1 MGNSCISIESHN
13 EREAVVAVLTGD
25 TDKIR
30 SLIEANGNSPVKL
43 TCWSG
48 ERRGIS
54 DKGDINSFQLS
65 YAMYDALKNNEYCE
79 KLHVREMWNLH
90 KSLFPEMKRTPY
102 DQLGFVIWNWWEEP
116 GDNPYIDD
124 EDYEFLLNDGVSED
138 NIRLTNYGI
147 QHMEDEVVRLLQ
159 EGATPYFLCHAPYIT
174 EIHEDKDG
182 NIRHTYFD
190 VAPMLEVTKVH
201 SVDYWWEFIGDD
213 LDGDLSIQTTENL
226 ERIVEGIFNVGA
238 CERIL
243 HLTDK
248 YISDDAR
255 KEGDKLMLKY
265 LGKIHSIIK

>member
-43 TCWSG
+43 ANWSG
-48 ERRGIS
+48 ERRGFN

-138 NIRLTNYGI
+138 NIRLTNCGI
-147 QHMEDEVVRLLQ
+147 QHMEDEVVRLLK

-174 EIHEDKDG
+174 EIHEDK
-182 NIRHTYFD
+182 
-190 VAPMLEVTKVH
+190 
-201 SVDYWWEFIGDD
+201 
-213 LDGDLSIQTTENL
+213 
-226 ERIVEGIFNVGA
+226 
-238 CERIL
+238 
-243 HLTDK
+243 
-248 YISDDAR
+248 
-255 KEGDKLMLKY
+255 
-265 LGKIHSIIK
+265 

>member
-1 MGNSCISIESHN
+1 
-13 EREAVVAVLTGD
+13 
-25 TDKIR
+25 
-30 SLIEANGNSPVKL
+30 
-43 TCWSG
+43 
-48 ERRGIS
+48 
-54 DKGDINSFQLS
+54 
-65 YAMYDALKNNEYCE
+65 
-79 KLHVREMWNLH
+79 
-90 KSLFPEMKRTPY
+90 MKRTPY
-102 DQLGFVIWNWWEEP
+102 DQFGFIIWNWWEEP

-124 EDYEFLLNDGVSED
+124 EDYEFLLNDGVSEH
-138 NIRLTNYGI
+138 NIRLTNCGI
-147 QHMEDEVVRLLQ
+147 QHMEDEVVKLLK

-213 LDGDLSIQTTENL
+213 LDKDLSKFETPVL

-248 YISDDAR
+248 YISDKAR
-255 KEGDKLMLKY
+255 KEGDELMMKY